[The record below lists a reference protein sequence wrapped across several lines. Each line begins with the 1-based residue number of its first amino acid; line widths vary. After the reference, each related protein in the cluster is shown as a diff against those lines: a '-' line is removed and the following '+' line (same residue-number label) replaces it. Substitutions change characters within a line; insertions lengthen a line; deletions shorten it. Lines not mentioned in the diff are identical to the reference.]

1 VAVAL
6 FLLFTGRLRLRAP
19 LLIWFGSLS
28 CSLYLLLPAMQ
39 RLGQLLT
46 QTLGL
51 NGPLA
56 ASASA
61 VFGLA
66 LAITSALLCRRLLE
80 HPLTRAGN
88 RLTGQRGVL
97 PLGRLHSR

>member
-1 VAVAL
+1 M
-6 FLLFTGRLRLRAP
+6 
-19 LLIWFGSLS
+19 LIWFGSLS